1 MANIPQN
8 DTTTIYVHTEST
20 NAELAFNAFTH
31 YGNPDTLDTGVYLAA
46 VIGETG
52 VTVVDTE
59 RAEQFISDFNHAPG
73 CSVIGYE
80 TH

>member
-1 MANIPQN
+1 MSK
-8 DTTTIYVHTEST
+8 TTIYVTTESELAT
-20 NAELAFNAFTH
+20 LAFNAFTH
-31 YGNPDTLDTGVYLAA
+31 YGEENSLDSGVYLAA

-52 VTVVDTE
+52 VAVVDTA

-73 CSVIGYE
+73 CSVTGYE